1 LGRDCD
7 KVVTDMEKTGFIFA
21 GQGSQYVGM
30 GKDLYDT
37 FPESRAV
44 FDEANKALGFD
55 LKQICFEGP
64 LERLKPTNISQ
75 PAIVTATIA
84 AFEAFKASHN
94 IKPAFVAGLSLGEY
108 TALIAMGSLTFA
120 HGIKLVRKRG
130 EIMDEAAKKF
140 PGKMAAVIG
149 LGFVEVRD
157 ICRLS
162 QAEIANLNAPGQII
176 ITGAVDAV
184 NKAKQACLKA
194 GAKRVIDLEVSGGFH
209 SLLMFEAS
217 GQLKDILDGTFM
229 NVPRVPI
236 ISNYTAEPAIR
247 TKAIK
252 QNLVYQIYSGV
263 RWEES
268 MRFMLSQGI
277 NKFFEF
283 GPGKVLKGLM
293 RKIEPKAQVVV
304 IEKKEDI
311 SDLEAK
317 NAA

>member
-1 LGRDCD
+1 
-7 KVVTDMEKTGFIFA
+7 MEKIGFLFA

-55 LKQICFEGP
+55 LKQLCFEGP

-94 IKPAFVAGLSLGEY
+94 IKPSFAAGLSLGEY
-108 TALIAMGSLTFA
+108 TALIAMGSLTFS

-140 PGKMAAVIG
+140 SGKMAAVID
-149 LGFVEVRD
+149 LGFEETRE
-157 ICRLS
+157 ICRTTG
-162 QAEIANLNAPGQII
+162 AEIANLNAPGQII
-176 ITGAVDAV
+176 ISGAVEAV
-184 NKAKQACLKA
+184 DKAKSVCLEA
-194 GAKRVIDLEVSGGFH
+194 GAKRTIDLEVSGGFH

-217 GQLKDILDGTFM
+217 GRLKEILDETFM

-236 ISNYTAEPAIR
+236 ISNYTAEPEIR
-247 TKAIK
+247 TQLIK

-268 MRFMLSQGI
+268 MRFMLKQGI

-293 RKIEPKAQVVV
+293 RRIEPKAQVVV

-311 SDLEAK
+311 VNLEVN